1 MRSEWSDETLR
12 RETLFSRERELELVI
27 LVSNQITERGFH
39 QIMSDREREG
49 RYGNCSP
56 APHVRRREISIT
68 QGKIEMQ
75 SW

>member
-1 MRSEWSDETLR
+1 
-12 RETLFSRERELELVI
+12 
-27 LVSNQITERGFH
+27 
-39 QIMSDREREG
+39 MSDRERER